1 MTTLRRRP
9 RRCRKQSARNAA
21 LLAAVWLTA
30 LAVGAAADAQDQTEP
45 PCPPGVSAGASISA
59 SGGGGAGG
67 PLVATQTIFMEVE
80 TADGRAPDFKAE
92 LPQGVV
98 ARRSGRAFQ
107 SDTPGPVHVR
117 ATWSDFDPAA
127 GSFCQASAEATFQL
141 QPARPLRYFPPKRSS
156 AVGADGTV
164 WTLLVPATGDLRP
177 VDVRLRGVKR
187 YHAPRASTPPTVV
200 TFALRDGDQGLTDGG
215 RAIRVV
221 RVAGWHFDVT
231 FGNSNKLVVQMRDH
245 RGPRPYGMDVQIVQA
260 GRLIGHNRFVGR
272 CGAYGLC
279 SRRPVH

>member
-1 MTTLRRRP
+1 M
-9 RRCRKQSARNAA
+9 SARSAA
-21 LLAAVWLTA
+21 LLAAGS
-30 LAVGAAADAQDQTEP
+30 LAVLALSAVADAQNETEP
-45 PCPPGVSAGASISA
+45 PCPPGVSAGASIRA
-59 SGGGGAGG
+59 FGGGGVGG

-92 LPQGVV
+92 LPPGVV

-117 ATWSDFDPAA
+117 ATWSDFDTVS

-141 QPARPLRYFPPKRSS
+141 EAARPLRYFPPKRSS
-156 AVGADGTV
+156 GVGADGTV
-164 WTLLVPATGDLRP
+164 WILLVPATGDLRP
-177 VDVRLRGVKR
+177 VEVRLRGVKR
-187 YHAPRASTPPTVV
+187 YRAPRASTPPTVV
-200 TFALRDGDQGLTDGG
+200 TFALRDGDRGLTYGG

-231 FGNSNKLVVQMRDH
+231 FGKADKLVVQMRDH
-245 RGPRPYGMDVQIVQA
+245 RGRRPYGMDVQIVQA

-279 SRRPVH
+279 SRRPVR